1 MNTSRQEENFQM
13 ARSQYELFVKSLD
26 KHYSEVLKFLAIIVP
41 SLAAFGIAVNQ
52 FVGSNSPMP
61 LSYFLFV
68 TFTALTVLGWG
79 AVYVLTLSY
88 RFQYLRF
95 IVSKIEAKYE
105 LTDFMPTSFAP
116 EKMTRRESLSL
127 EILPEI
133 MKIHFSFFIISIIMV
148 IVTSSFLLDYLMWI
162 VLIPLLGLLLLI
174 VIYLLGCLYFP
185 DKYNK
190 LFSS

>member
-1 MNTSRQEENFQM
+1 VNMSRQEENFQM
-13 ARSQYELFVKSLD
+13 ARSQYELFVRSLD
-26 KHYSEVLKFLAIIVP
+26 KHYTEVLKFLAIIVP

-52 FVGSNSPMP
+52 FISSSSPMP
-61 LSYFLFV
+61 SSYFVFV
-68 TFTALTVLGWG
+68 TFAALAVLGWG

-95 IVSKIEAKYE
+95 IVSKIEEKYE

-116 EKMTRRESLSL
+116 VKMTRRESLSL

-133 MKIHFSFFIISIIMV
+133 MKVHFSFFIISIIIV
-148 IVTSSFLLDYLMWI
+148 IVTSSLLLDYVMWI
-162 VLIPLLGLLLLI
+162 VSIPLFGLLLLI